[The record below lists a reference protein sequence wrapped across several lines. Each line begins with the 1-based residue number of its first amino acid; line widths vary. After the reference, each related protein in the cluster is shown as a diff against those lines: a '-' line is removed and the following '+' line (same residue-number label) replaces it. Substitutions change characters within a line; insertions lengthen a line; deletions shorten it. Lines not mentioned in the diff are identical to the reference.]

1 MLALYAFPKL
11 KYHFCI
17 MHEKISKKPTAMFA
31 FIKEIH
37 QI

>member
-1 MLALYAFPKL
+1 MLALYAFLKL